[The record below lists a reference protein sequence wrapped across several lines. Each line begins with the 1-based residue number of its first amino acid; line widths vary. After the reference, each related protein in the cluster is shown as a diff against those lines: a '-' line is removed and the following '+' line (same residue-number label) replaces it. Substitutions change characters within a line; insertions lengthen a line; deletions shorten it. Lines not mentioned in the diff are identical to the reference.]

1 MNSIKHGVI
10 KHIADNRL
18 IRSTIKCTP
27 NHSKP
32 FYKRN
37 ELDVMV
43 ADVSPLYGVPI
54 FLYKLIDDFESPSK
68 KQIDSAIN
76 SENIKF
82 SESEGKI
89 IEQYIEPTNKI
100 IYNPAG
106 FYENGW
112 TDDLDEI
119 ELVMSYILS
128 DTTPDC
134 GIENEM
140 VVVGLKGFG

>member
-1 MNSIKHGVI
+1 MIILLPVFFK
-10 KHIADNRL
+10 
-18 IRSTIKCTP
+18 
-27 NHSKP
+27 
-32 FYKRN
+32 
-37 ELDVMV
+37 
-43 ADVSPLYGVPI
+43 LYL
-54 FLYKLIDDFESPSK
+54 FSSSK

-119 ELVMSYILS
+119 TSKLFSNDYNLRSYDFNEPKIIKGKSPSILINYF
-128 DTTPDC
+128 DW
-134 GIENEM
+134 
-140 VVVGLKGFG
+140 